1 MPKWSRTD
9 KVIATAFVVATIIT
23 IVFAA
28 LVASI
33 DSR

>member
-1 MPKWSRTD
+1 MNEPMPTFREALAKG
-9 KVIATAFVVATIIT
+9 AALCA

-33 DSR
+33 VSVQV